1 MGGAIFF
8 LCLYFGV
15 PIFIAKVLVGATWH
29 AVLVAYAIWFGTL
42 LFWGL
47 GSAKNLDE
55 GIGWAIIMGMFLTI
69 IALPVIVGAL
79 KLIGVR

>member
-1 MGGAIFF
+1 M
-8 LCLYFGV
+8 
-15 PIFIAKVLVGATWH
+15 
-29 AVLVAYAIWFGTL
+29 LVAYAIWFGIL

-47 GSAKNLDE
+47 GSAKKIDK

-79 KLIGVR
+79 KLAGVR